1 MPAYL
6 IAEQIIKDEIKFE
19 QYKNAVMP
27 LIARFGGKYLTKGTP
42 KILAGKVWKPE
53 RIIIVE
59 FPDMA
64 ALDAWYASPEYQP
77 LMKLR
82 DEGAT
87 VMAIALEAA

>member
-1 MPAYL
+1 MAAYL
-6 IAEQIIKDEIKFE
+6 IAEQIITNEAKFE

-27 LIARFGGKYLTKGTP
+27 IIAKFGGKYLTKGTP
-42 KILAGKVWKPE
+42 KILKGGPWKPE
-53 RIIIVE
+53 RIIIIE

-77 LMKLR
+77 LTKLR